1 MDMIAVQLDDAQAR
15 FTAIGPGHQGD
26 SAASHRCIMR

>member
-1 MDMIAVQLDDAQAR
+1 MDMIAAQLDDAQAR
-15 FTAIGPGHQGD
+15 FTAIGPGYQGD